1 MTNGN
6 EPLIKLEPGGRATI
20 LSYNV
25 PEPTSYSGRNFIELD
40 FGDGYLKSDAA
51 EATPSAS
58 AAPPSRA
65 VLLGSAGMS
74 SPTAMSF
81 ADSTATVVAA
91 MRAGFSDTNLFAG
104 VGPAPGL
111 LKLVDAADG
120 TRHIVS
126 AEPLSER
133 LCSLDP
139 TEVAAMLQ
147 MGYKIDIYRSLYG
160 TLDYRFITDPSLPR
174 PGRVVYEFG
183 PPPRG
188 GISIES
194 PSDGAV
200 ISGRASGATVRVE
213 GTADSEAGAI
223 HYGLKSLSAVEVQL
237 GSTPFQPVRFGPG
250 TPPGSDSWSFSATV
264 SVAGP
269 LDVIARATYGSGPNA
284 PVYTDQLTVT
294 VNLQPPGAADTTPP
308 ELTVVSPSEGQTVT
322 GPTLTV
328 TGTAADPGSG
338 VQGVVCVVDGKSA
351 RAVAATPRAPGDWSS
366 WSASLAIGYPGRHRI
381 AVRAAN
387 GAGAISERAV
397 VVTVEVPRRRLMLV
411 EICRLSSYLGS
422 YGAGR
427 VVKTFSLLPG
437 EKSKISVKTF
447 TKTETE
453 TKNASSILDSLTDS
467 SSHDF
472 EAAVGREQSDKQA
485 YDETSQYKVDA
496 SADAGWG
503 WGSAK
508 VSASTAG
515 STHSAR
521 EEFSKNVSNA
531 TEKHSASASAKRDVQ
546 VNTSY
551 EVRTEATEET
561 SIERE
566 ISNINLS
573 RTLNFVFRQMNQEF
587 FTILHLVDVRI
598 GYFDPA
604 LDQDRRYREVTLP
617 QIDSLLADVIV
628 PSAFG
633 YVKNRIL
640 GELATILDW
649 EGTVH
654 SDFVE
659 ENAVR
664 QSSYYRVKPRY
675 QSTFSDAVT
684 GFSVDVPGVILA
696 VDTHVMRTEGLIVE
710 ALLGEAPALDSYATS
725 LQQLE
730 VRRREAEVAEAAAVA
745 ERAALVN
752 RISQDNDSSRAQ
764 ILASLTCPC
773 GPEPPTLNVNVR
785 SATTGPTP

>member
-1 MTNGN
+1 
-6 EPLIKLEPGGRATI
+6 
-20 LSYNV
+20 
-25 PEPTSYSGRNFIELD
+25 
-40 FGDGYLKSDAA
+40 
-51 EATPSAS
+51 
-58 AAPPSRA
+58 
-65 VLLGSAGMS
+65 
-74 SPTAMSF
+74 
-81 ADSTATVVAA
+81 
-91 MRAGFSDTNLFAG
+91 
-104 VGPAPGL
+104 
-111 LKLVDAADG
+111 
-120 TRHIVS
+120 
-126 AEPLSER
+126 
-133 LCSLDP
+133 
-139 TEVAAMLQ
+139 
-147 MGYKIDIYRSLYG
+147 
-160 TLDYRFITDPSLPR
+160 
-174 PGRVVYEFG
+174 
-183 PPPRG
+183 
-188 GISIES
+188 
-194 PSDGAV
+194 
-200 ISGRASGATVRVE
+200 
-213 GTADSEAGAI
+213 
-223 HYGLKSLSAVEVQL
+223 
-237 GSTPFQPVRFGPG
+237 
-250 TPPGSDSWSFSATV
+250 
-264 SVAGP
+264 
-269 LDVIARATYGSGPNA
+269 
-284 PVYTDQLTVT
+284 
-294 VNLQPPGAADTTPP
+294 
-308 ELTVVSPSEGQTVT
+308 
-322 GPTLTV
+322 
-328 TGTAADPGSG
+328 
-338 VQGVVCVVDGKSA
+338 
-351 RAVAATPRAPGDWSS
+351 
-366 WSASLAIGYPGRHRI
+366 
-381 AVRAAN
+381 
-387 GAGAISERAV
+387 
-397 VVTVEVPRRRLMLV
+397 
-411 EICRLSSYLGS
+411 
-422 YGAGR
+422 
-427 VVKTFSLLPG
+427 VKTFSLLPG